1 MLASWR
7 ENLSLQTWTSYGMST
22 FSWLFWNEFGMGS
35 VKFSG
40 CSFRHGR
47 RLISF
52 PCLWRAVIGMA
63 TSGAMG
69 MKTVRAEVP
78 EKTSPWW
85 FFPICVRGGFP
96 DNNKRQRQST
106 ACFSG
111 HSLSA
116 ISQATLGLTSCTIS
130 FVTQDDHC
138 CTTNSFFV
146 LGACRSCERE
156 RERTTGDPWLCLHMS
171 CVDSSSI

>member
-1 MLASWR
+1 MECLHSHDCF
-7 ENLSLQTWTSYGMST
+7 GMSLG
-22 FSWLFWNEFGMGS
+22 WDLWNFLDAASGMGGALS
-35 VKFSG
+35 VSHAFG
-40 CSFRHGR
+40 GPLLGW
-47 RLISF
+47 RL
-52 PCLWRAVIGMA
+52 P
-63 TSGAMG
+63 
-69 MKTVRAEVP
+69 VRWGWKPSVP
-78 EKTSPWW
+78 RCQKKTSPWW

-156 RERTTGDPWLCLHMS
+156 RENDWWSVIMFTHVMCR
-171 CVDSSSI
+171 